1 MTSAF
6 WRQRSDVLI
15 CLLIQTLLIVV
26 GQSLQV
32 LLLSNEIKPA
42 KGKPAVQSLPNLNIN
57 DQQTDSFQ
65 ATFAFATE
73 SEQ

>member
-1 MTSAF
+1 MKSSQP
-6 WRQRSDVLI
+6 RENQ
-15 CLLIQTLLIVV
+15 
-26 GQSLQV
+26 
-32 LLLSNEIKPA
+32 
-42 KGKPAVQSLPNLNIN
+42 PAVQALPNLNIN